1 MKVTAFD
8 NNAEFAQIG
17 DVTFTTKSG
26 TEQFHGSAFEYFQSN
41 VLDSTIYGFSSKAP
55 KTFNTFGGS
64 LGGPVIIPGLLHGK
78 SSKTFFFADYEGN
91 HKSTSAPEFLLVP
104 TQAERSGNLNAL
116 VTALGNGPLIDPFTG
131 NPYANNTVPSCASPG
146 PGGPTDCLNSVSE
159 TLLNDYY
166 PLPNVNQN
174 NPTAA
179 YNYQTLVPIPSNS
192 NAWDVRVD
200 QQLTAK
206 QQIYARYSWKNVFL
220 NESNSAGVIAPANN
234 FLPNDQAHEQNRSL
248 VVSYNYSLTAGL
260 NRRLRRQ

>member
-131 NPYANNTVPSCASPG
+131 NPYANNTVPSCTSPG
-146 PGGPTDCLNSVSE
+146 SRGADGLPEFGLGNLAERLLPAAERQPEQSDRGLQLPDARSDSVQFKRVGCARRS
-159 TLLNDYY
+159 TAHGQAADLR
-166 PLPNVNQN
+166 PL
-174 NPTAA
+174 
-179 YNYQTLVPIPSNS
+179 
-192 NAWDVRVD
+192 
-200 QQLTAK
+200 
-206 QQIYARYSWKNVFL
+206 
-220 NESNSAGVIAPANN
+220 
-234 FLPNDQAHEQNRSL
+234 
-248 VVSYNYSLTAGL
+248 
-260 NRRLRRQ
+260 